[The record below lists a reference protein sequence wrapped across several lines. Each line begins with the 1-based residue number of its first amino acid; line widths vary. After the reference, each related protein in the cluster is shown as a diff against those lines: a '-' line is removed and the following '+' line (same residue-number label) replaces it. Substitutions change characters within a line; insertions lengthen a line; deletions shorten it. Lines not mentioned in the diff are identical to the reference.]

1 MCRPIQSR
9 QCHAWS
15 HNVAKSAY
23 RYYGDVILLLRRL
36 SVRFLLALG
45 PLAPVVAIF
54 LFALAL
60 FLLSRSLL
68 LAGYWDR
75 LQAVEHLWWLFPLG
89 LRMDVVTLCA
99 IVLIP
104 ALTLLLLPNSVL
116 QKARPWVAG
125 LFSAV
130 AAVLV
135 YMEVATVPFVAQYD
149 SRPNH
154 LFIDYLAYPQ
164 EVFGTI
170 WAGYKLEILVAV
182 VLVTLTV
189 RLMWRGLNWLMDNA
203 TPWSAKKRLLVWPL
217 VLLLLVLGGR
227 SSLGV
232 RPVNISTAA
241 FSSDH
246 LANQLALNSTYSLGY
261 ALYRRGNETDGG
273 SLYGRLSQ
281 QEIIQRVRAQSGI
294 APTAFVEGE
303 VPTLHHQTVVKPRR
317 RPYNLVILLEESL
330 GAEYVGA
337 LGGLPLTP
345 NIDAL
350 SKEGM
355 LLTRLYSTGTRTVRG
370 LESVSAGFLPT
381 ASRSVVTLDLS
392 QRGFFTIA
400 ELLKRQGYSTE
411 FIYGGNS
418 DFDNMR
424 AFFYGNGFQNVV
436 DEQAFSHPT
445 FHSTW
450 GVSDEDLVQRANQ
463 EFVAHGDQPFF
474 ALMLSTSNHEP
485 FDYPAGRIE
494 PYEQPLNTVHNAM
507 KYADYAIGEFFK
519 LAKQEAYFKNTVFLV
534 VADHNTRVYGADLVP
549 INKFHI
555 PGLIIGP
562 DVKPQRFDKLA
573 SQIDLLPT
581 LLDLMGL
588 EADHPMVGHDLLAQA
603 PDEPGHAI
611 MQYGQTNAYEVG
623 EHVVITQPYK
633 PQLEFRYL
641 DGRLVPA
648 PLDPEMAKDA
658 LAHILFPYL
667 LYKQQLYHLPPE
679 A

>member
-1 MCRPIQSR
+1 MF
-9 QCHAWS
+9 
-15 HNVAKSAY
+15 
-23 RYYGDVILLLRRL
+23 LRRVC
-36 SVRFLLALG
+36 SRGLLALG
-45 PLAPVVAIF
+45 PLAPLVGFF
-54 LFALAL
+54 LFALTV
-60 FLLSRSLL
+60 FLLSRGLL
-68 LAGYWDR
+68 LATYWDR
-75 LQAVEHLWWLFPLG
+75 LQAVEHLWWVFPLG
-89 LRMDVVTLCA
+89 LRMDVVTLSLLV
-99 IVLIP
+99 IIP
-104 ALTLLLLPNSVL
+104 ALLLLLLPANIERRL
-116 QKARPWVAG
+116 RPAVAG
-125 LFSAV
+125 LLAV
-130 AAVLV
+130 AAAILV
-135 YMEVATVPFVAQYD
+135 YMEVATRPFVAQYD

-154 LFIDYLAYPQ
+154 LFIDYLIYPR

-170 WAGYKLEILVAV
+170 WAGYKLEIFVAIIFV
-182 VLVTLTV
+182 ALTV
-189 RLMWRGLNWLMDNA
+189 YAVWRAARWLQDNA

-217 VLLLLVLGGR
+217 VLIVLALGGR

-232 RPVNISTAA
+232 RPANISTAA

-246 LANQLALNSTYSLGY
+246 LANQLALNSTYSLSY
-261 ALYRRGNETDGG
+261 ALYRRGNETDGA
-273 SLYGRLSQ
+273 SLYGKLPRE
-281 QEIIQRVRAQSGI
+281 EIIQRVRAQSDI
-294 APTAFVEGE
+294 EPAAFVSEE
-303 VPTLHHQTVVKPRR
+303 IPSLHHQTVVKPHK

-355 LLTRLYSTGTRTVRG
+355 LLTNLYSTGTRTVRG

-381 ASRSVVTLDLS
+381 ASRSVVTLELS
-392 QRGFFTIA
+392 QRGFFTVA

-424 AFFYGNGFQNVV
+424 AFFYGNGFQKVV
-436 DEQAFSHPT
+436 DEQAFAHPV

-450 GVSDEDLVQRANQ
+450 GVSDEDLVRRANE
-463 EFVAHGDQPFF
+463 EFVAKGDKPFF

-485 FDYPAGRIE
+485 FDYPDGRIE
-494 PYEQPLNTVHNAM
+494 LYEQPAKTARNAM

-519 LAKQEAYFKNTVFLV
+519 LAKQEEYFKNTVFLV

-562 DVKPQRFDKLA
+562 GVQPQHFDKLA

-581 LLDLMGL
+581 LLDLMGV
-588 EADHPMVGHDLLAQA
+588 ETDHPMVGHDLVALA

-633 PQLEFRYL
+633 PQQEFRYEE
-641 DGRLVPA
+641 GRLVPES
-648 PLDPEMAKDA
+648 LDPEMARDA

-667 LYKQQLYHLPPE
+667 LYKEQSYRLPPE
-679 A
+679 G